1 MLGWGGPLVTAT
13 GAAPRPFFFDPAG
26 LRHLRHAHQGVVL
39 LCQAGTDHGR
49 RLRRAR
55 PPQMRNTVNRL
66 VRLQL
71 QGPQL
76 CKQLPVA
83 GLDI

>member
-1 MLGWGGPLVTAT
+1 MLGWGGLWSRLQAL
-13 GAAPRPFFFDPAG
+13 RPGLFFFDPAG